1 MAMNKVFLTLRS
13 SCGRVGQG
21 LLGTGKQLVWDR
33 EPTGSAMAHAVL
45 SRVDGETFEV
55 LEVLQLSGADWAE
68 FETDHAEASFV
79 HNVANGQTMAAAME
93 NVPAAIHEASPRK
106 REVPPESEGI
116 ETDMQVRAVDHTLAL
131 NVSKVRIV
139 EQDKMDICSW
149 GVVAGRTDAGRW
161 RIVWEGGELLVHAD
175 DLLDAAKFELREC
188 PLPRQ
193 DGDAL
198 FSMGKTSTLELDA
211 SDWPLLIFGSDSAE
225 ADGSNLIAKFALP
238 TGSVGDDE
246 RANKAISVARYM
258 VASALACRGI
268 DTHTLEGMGGSAFER
283 SRDRQHEL
291 RMERNELHKSL
302 GWIATF
308 CAEHPDWFGKGTPAD
323 GAEFEWLDS
332 AQKLVARSG
341 KL

>member
-1 MAMNKVFLTLRS
+1 MATNKVFLTLRS

-21 LLGTGKQLVWDR
+21 LLGTGKRLIWDR
-33 EPTGSAMAHAVL
+33 EPTGAGMAHAVL
-45 SRVDGETFEV
+45 SRVDGDTFEV

-68 FETDHAEASFV
+68 FETDNAEASFV
-79 HNVANGQTMAAAME
+79 HNVGNGQTLAVAME
-93 NVPAAIHEASPRK
+93 MVPAAIHEVPRRR
-106 REVPPESEGI
+106 RELPPESEGI
-116 ETDMQVRAVDHTLAL
+116 ETDMQVRAVDAQAAL

-139 EQDKMDICSW
+139 KQMDICTW
-149 GVVAGRTDAGRW
+149 GVVAGRTDSGRW

-175 DLLDAAKFELREC
+175 DLLDGSKFELREC
-188 PLPRQ
+188 PLPSQ
-193 DGDAL
+193 EGDAL
-198 FSMGKTSTLELDA
+198 FSMGKNSTIELDT

-225 ADGSNLIAKFALP
+225 ADGSNLIAKFGLP

-246 RANKAISVARYM
+246 RSAKAISVARYM

-268 DTHTLEGMGGSAFER
+268 DTHTLEGMGASAFER
-283 SRDRQHEL
+283 SRDRQHDL

-302 GWIATF
+302 GWITAF

-323 GAEFEWLDS
+323 GGEFEWLDS
-332 AQKLVARSG
+332 AQKLVARAG